1 MADECSGRPVA
12 EFLKELAEPLAD
24 LKQRLGD
31 ADPCE
36 QDEQYLLRLLLA
48 CDGLSEQAEIAAKGA
63 RENRKLFAEV
73 IEKARKHEPL
83 PQEAIIREH
92 ICYGRWHY
100 PASEVEQSKGAAELW
115 PPILVTRSGHSN
127 LAACMEKVSEEQVVE
142 YLLWERLQI
151 FEEAIE
157 ATRKTG
163 RLMMMSSINDLAEA
177 SLLFSREP
185 RFFSA
190 VGKVS
195 KIGLGLAPF
204 LSRKHVMINSGVVF
218 SALFAIAKLFMPQ
231 RVLDKV
237 ALVSPEQLPGLL
249 SVPHAA
255 MPEFLG
261 GTCPV
266 PQESSLYVA
275 PEEKLDVLDITGDM

>member
-1 MADECSGRPVA
+1 MADKCLGQPVA
-12 EFLKELAEPLAD
+12 EFLADLAEPLAD
-24 LKQRLGD
+24 LRQRLGD
-31 ADPCE
+31 TDPCE
-36 QDEQYLLRLLLA
+36 QEEQYLLRLLLA
-48 CDGLSEQAEIAAKGA
+48 NDGSSEQAEVVAKEA
-63 RENRKLFAEV
+63 RENRKLYAGI
-73 IEKARKHEPL
+73 IEKARKREPL
-83 PQEAIIREH
+83 PQEATIRQH

-100 PASEVEQSKGAAELW
+100 PASEVEGSNGAAELW

-151 FEEAIE
+151 FEEAVE

-185 RFFSA
+185 RFFKA
-190 VGKVS
+190 VGTVS
-195 KIGLGLAPF
+195 KVGGGLAPF
-204 LSRKHVMINSGVVF
+204 LSRKHVMINSGIVF
-218 SALFAIAKLFMPQ
+218 SALFAVAKLFMPAK
-231 RVLDKV
+231 VLDKV
-237 ALVSPEQLPGLL
+237 ALVSPAELPGLL
-249 SVPHAA
+249 AVPAAA

-266 PQESSLYVA
+266 PQESSLYVE
-275 PEEKLDVLDITGDM
+275 PKEELDVLDFTGDL

>member
-1 MADECSGRPVA
+1 MGQPLA
-12 EFLKELAEPLAD
+12 EFLAELAEPLAD
-24 LKQRLGD
+24 LRQRLGD

-48 CDGLSEQAEIAAKGA
+48 NDKVSEQAEVAAKEA
-63 RENRKLFAEV
+63 RENRKLYAGI
-73 IEKARKHEPL
+73 IEKAQKREPL
-83 PQEAIIREH
+83 PQGAIIREH
-92 ICYGRWHY
+92 LCYGRWHY
-100 PASEVEQSKGAAELW
+100 PASEVEQSNGAAELW
-115 PPILVTRSGHSN
+115 PPVLVTRSGHSN
-127 LAACMEKVSEEQVVE
+127 LAACMENVSEEQVVE
-142 YLLWERLQI
+142 WLLWERLQI
-151 FEEAIE
+151 FEEVVE

-185 RFFSA
+185 RFFRA

-195 KIGLGLAPF
+195 KIGQGLAPF

-218 SALFAIAKLFMPQ
+218 TALFAIAKLFMPEK
-231 RVLDKV
+231 VLEKI
-237 ALVSPEQLPGLL
+237 ALVSPQELPGLL
-249 SVPHAA
+249 SVPSAA

-266 PQESSLYVA
+266 PQESPLYVA
-275 PEEKLDVLDITGDM
+275 PAEKIDVLDITGDM